1 MSKSPTT
8 GRQYNAQATSDA
20 STPYRGCF
28 VSGDW
33 LEGCPR
39 ILAYAKGLN
48 WAEPLFPKDS
58 VVEIVRLMRGKVIFD
73 EAAYAVSVF
82 EDSGAATTI
91 GVQQI
96 TIDGKRVEVYQV
108 GAGWNWVDADLPA
121 LQARRSEWR
130 VRQVK
135 PTGR

>member
-1 MSKSPTT
+1 MIKSPNN
-8 GRQYNAQATSDA
+8 GRQSNAQAASDA

-33 LEGCPR
+33 LEGSPR

-48 WAEPLFPKDS
+48 WAAPLFPKDS

-82 EDSGAATTI
+82 EDSGEATTI

-96 TIDGKRVEVYQV
+96 VIEGKRVEVYEV
-108 GAGWNWVDADLPA
+108 GAGWNWVDADHPA
-121 LQARRSEWR
+121 VVARRQNWR
-130 VRQVK
+130 GRQI
-135 PTGR
+135 PTPER